1 MPDRDLQEF
10 YRGWMI
16 EVEADT
22 AGYRGVGYSPSRF
35 CLNTGQSYATEM
47 QAVSLLKGL
56 IDRHIACCQVS
67 LLLRDLY
74 ESEKIA
80 FDEWRSL
87 THSLAC

>member
-1 MPDRDLQEF
+1 MHEPCFREF

-16 EVEADT
+16 EIELEAD
-22 AGYRGVGYSPSRF
+22 AYRGVGYSPARL
-35 CLNTGQSYATEM
+35 CLSTERLYTNELL
-47 QAVSLLKGL
+47 AISTLKGL
-56 IDRHIACCQVS
+56 IDRHIACRQVS

-87 THSLAC
+87 THSLAS